1 MQKQLYINENELNFN
16 ERTFKTILKDIYNDP
31 CKVTQLGMSDI
42 KDIMELTDNEI
53 KLKKDIVVIYYYGEI
68 RLIGY
73 NESTNCFEIFN
84 LPVNFEII
92 LRNIDY
98 FYFYESNIMTLL
110 KSEYDKID
118 YYFSNDGYTFDAND
132 HIMYYIIP

>member
-1 MQKQLYINENELNFN
+1 MQKQLYINENDLNFN
-16 ERTFKTILKDIYNDP
+16 DRTFKTILKDIYNDP

>member
-1 MQKQLYINENELNFN
+1 MLKQLYINENDLIFN
-16 ERTFKTILKDIYNDP
+16 DRTFKTILKDIYNDP

-42 KDIMELTDNEI
+42 NEIMDLTDTEI

-73 NESTNCFEIFN
+73 NETTNCFEIFN

-98 FYFYESNIMTLL
+98 FYFTESNIMTLL
-110 KSEYDKID
+110 KSKYDKID
-118 YYFSNDGYTFDAND
+118 YYYSNGEYTFDTND
-132 HIMYYIIP
+132 HVMYYIIR

>member
-16 ERTFKTILKDIYNDP
+16 DRTFKTILKDIYNDP

-132 HIMYYIIP
+132 HIMYYIFP

>member
-1 MQKQLYINENELNFN
+1 MQKQLYINENDLNFN

>member
-1 MQKQLYINENELNFN
+1 MQKQLYINENELIFN

-73 NESTNCFEIFN
+73 NESPNCFEIFN

-132 HIMYYIIP
+132 HIMYYIFP

>member
-1 MQKQLYINENELNFN
+1 MQKQLYINENELIFN